1 MIRIETE
8 NLADSAFCCFRSES
22 RHVVRNFRLL
32 AAKIATISHPMD
44 NDTVNAT
51 SEFQELLELAANG
64 DQDAMTRLARRYEP
78 EVRIVARARL
88 SHRLRPYLDSI
99 DITQSVHRSL
109 MTGLQAGKFDIASPE
124 KLIGLAVTIVRRK
137 IARHWRK
144 LRRQSRDSHF
154 GTPDN
159 ASAGPV
165 SRETVTEQVDA
176 EDQYRFLVDH
186 LNASDRALIDLRAT
200 GHSTA
205 EAARKLNLDPDVARV
220 RLSRLR
226 SKLRNYA
233 E

>member
-1 MIRIETE
+1 MTHS
-8 NLADSAFCCFRSES
+8 LTPES
-22 RHVVRNFRLL
+22 D
-32 AAKIATISHPMD
+32 I
-44 NDTVNAT
+44 VNAT
-51 SEFQELLELAANG
+51 SEFQELLDLAADG
-64 DQDAMTRLARRYEP
+64 DQEAMTRLARRYEP

-144 LRRQSRDSHF
+144 LRRQKRDSHF

-159 ASAGPV
+159 PSPGPV
-165 SRETVTEQVDA
+165 SGEAVTEQVDA
-176 EDQYRFLVDH
+176 EDQYRFLVGH
-186 LNASDRALIDLRAT
+186 LNASDRALINLRAA

-205 EAARKLNLDPDVARV
+205 EAARQLNVDPDIARV

-226 SKLRNYA
+226 SKLRQHL
-233 E
+233 EREH